1 MTKNPSPLSSRPP
14 TADGRPSDSDR
25 ARSSD
30 LTGEEQGREPSSAAA
45 AASAAAEAS
54 TGSSSGSAASS
65 GQGDASA
72 AETVQE
78 DVGAVPVDAALEVEE
93 LDTDLYQ
100 SKVGEIVCG
109 ATFHAV
115 IRDRSAIR
123 EGSALFQIAVSPTRL
138 LCETRSQIGLC
149 VLTAF
154 SSVLLYTSDYGNQ
167 LEHEASSAVKS
178 SVWLWLLP
186 PRRCAPR

>member
-45 AASAAAEAS
+45 AAAEAS

-65 GQGDASA
+65 SGQGDISA

-100 SKVGEIVCG
+100 SKVGEI
-109 ATFHAV
+109 F
-115 IRDRSAIR
+115 
-123 EGSALFQIAVSPTRL
+123 L
-138 LCETRSQIGLC
+138 
-149 VLTAF
+149 
-154 SSVLLYTSDYGNQ
+154 
-167 LEHEASSAVKS
+167 
-178 SVWLWLLP
+178 
-186 PRRCAPR
+186 